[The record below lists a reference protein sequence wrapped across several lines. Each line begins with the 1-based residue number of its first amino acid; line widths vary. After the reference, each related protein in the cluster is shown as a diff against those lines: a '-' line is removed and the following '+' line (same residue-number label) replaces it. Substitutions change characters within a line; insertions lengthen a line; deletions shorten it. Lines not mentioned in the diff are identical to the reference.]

1 MQSLQDLQDKL
12 FFECKSILE
21 NVSKINTPEELLV
34 KHDILIELTDRINFM
49 KYLDKNKEVF
59 ASIAVEE
66 PQSSISEISVTEAD
80 HEEFIDNDGVEEEV
94 LFTNELNDFDENEF
108 ENNIVNESEVEIP
121 EDVED
126 QFVND
131 IVEDEIEI
139 EDDFDEEEE
148 LINVT
153 HEEEI
158 PEVVEDQ
165 LVDDIIDEEI
175 ILHHHDLEVEED
187 VDVEILNHV
196 EDNVD
201 DISVEIIEETVEE
214 IQIPEFEKP
223 KEVDDMFA
231 FAMDNSD
238 KSNSEISA
246 QQVEK
251 LEEVSPIIVQ
261 EVASEV
267 EIVTPTQE
275 FKTEIKIEEPI
286 QEPTEEK
293 ISLQEKAEQTSDK
306 KFKLSNIKGMK
317 AIHSLFDD
325 EMFDAPVQ
333 AAPITATPST
343 THSKNDFK
351 LDLNDKIAF
360 TKTLFG
366 GSQTDLNDAM
376 RIINDCGNLEEAK
389 EYLSDLYYDR
399 NWSKVDD
406 YAQRLWTLVE
416 NKFG

>member
-1 MQSLQDLQDKL
+1 MHQ
-12 FFECKSILE
+12 FEY
-21 NVSKINTPEELLV
+21 N
-34 KHDILIELTDRINFM
+34 H
-49 KYLDKNKEVF
+49 
-59 ASIAVEE
+59 
-66 PQSSISEISVTEAD
+66 
-80 HEEFIDNDGVEEEV
+80 
-94 LFTNELNDFDENEF
+94 FDENEF
-108 ENNIVNESEVEIP
+108 ENDIVNESEVEIP

-148 LINVT
+148 LINEA

-158 PEVVEDQ
+158 PEAVEDQ